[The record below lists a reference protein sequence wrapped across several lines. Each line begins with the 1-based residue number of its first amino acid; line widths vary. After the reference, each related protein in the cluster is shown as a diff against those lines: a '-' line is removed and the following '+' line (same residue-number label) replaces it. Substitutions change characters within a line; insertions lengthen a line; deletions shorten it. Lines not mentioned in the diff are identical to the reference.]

1 MSNAVAPT
9 YDKFTAIYDISAR
22 TVHLPNGTKL
32 KLIPGLIKNLDDP
45 RYVNVRMRGA
55 TPPAASTT

>member
-1 MSNAVAPT
+1 VSNAVALT

-32 KLIPGLIKNLDDP
+32 EAHSGLREL
-45 RYVNVRMRGA
+45 REEERGRA
-55 TPPAASTT
+55 I